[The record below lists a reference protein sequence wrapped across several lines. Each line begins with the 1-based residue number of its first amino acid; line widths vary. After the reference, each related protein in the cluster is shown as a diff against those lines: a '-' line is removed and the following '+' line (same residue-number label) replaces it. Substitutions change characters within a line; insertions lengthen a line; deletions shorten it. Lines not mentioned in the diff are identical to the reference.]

1 MSAQGRVTS
10 QVMQAYCQEQ
20 PSFLLCRMIEGD
32 LSWIGYSIF
41 GTLILLGLGSVVLN
55 EAQKAV
61 KNGTFKRLL
70 SFTRFWKWFR
80 KKENLARVSG
90 MAAIPTI
97 AFIGTPLAM
106 PVVWIVSVFVIYLYK
121 NWKEE
126 SKQ

>member
-1 MSAQGRVTS
+1 MSAQGRVTGQLMRS
-10 QVMQAYCQEQ
+10 YCQIRQESI
-20 PSFLLCRMIEGD
+20 PCRLVDGD
-32 LSWIGYSIF
+32 LQWISYMFF
-41 GTLILLGLGSVVLN
+41 GFFIVLGIGSFVSN

-80 KKENLARVSG
+80 KKENLVRVSG
-90 MAAIPTI
+90 LAAIPTI
-97 AFIGTPLAM
+97 AFIGSPLAM
-106 PVVWIVSVFVIYLYK
+106 PFVWIVSVIGIYLYR